1 MQQSIQGGLKKL
13 AIWILASW
21 FRKWLYSSSFF
32 TKWYL
37 YKVNTLDLKK
47 TYVLYTV
54 YVILNCA
61 LSDVQLC
68 SSSKY
73 YVILNYALSDVQLC
87 SKCQMMPLNTFFLS
101 EGKTRIY
108 YILYIYIHFY
118 IHTIFTSCHG
128 YILAWEPS
136 FGWKQN
142 FL

>member
-1 MQQSIQGGLKKL
+1 MVFVQSKYTGFK
-13 AIWILASW
+13 
-21 FRKWLYSSSFF
+21 
-32 TKWYL
+32 
-37 YKVNTLDLKK
+37 KK

-54 YVILNCA
+54 YVILNCALSDVQLCSSSKYYVIWNHA

>member
-1 MQQSIQGGLKKL
+1 MVFVQSKYTG
-13 AIWILASW
+13 
-21 FRKWLYSSSFF
+21 F
-32 TKWYL
+32 
-37 YKVNTLDLKK
+37 KK

-108 YILYIYIHFY
+108 YILYIYIHFTY
-118 IHTIFTSCHG
+118 I
-128 YILAWEPS
+128 
-136 FGWKQN
+136 Q
-142 FL
+142 FLRPAMDTY